1 MLSRRLRSCRF
12 LPNLY
17 RKVLQLRM
25 DPSLKKN
32 RLIVFGIAALILM
45 VYFVPLG
52 WHGLLEPDEGRY
64 AEIPREMTE
73 SGDFVTPRLN
83 YVKYFEKP
91 VMLYWMNAASFMAF
105 GENEF
110 AARFPTALS
119 GVLGALITAF
129 FCASIFGRRA
139 GAIAGAVTA
148 LSLLYFAIG
157 TITLTDM
164 PLSLFLTAALCAFY
178 YGHVKN
184 DRRWFLVF
192 YASVALGLLSKGLV
206 AIVLPGGI
214 ILWYIILTKKWRLII
229 DAIYLPGIALFFII
243 ALPWFYMVS
252 RENPD
257 FLYFFFVREH
267 FLRYATKMHN
277 RYEPF
282 WFFLPMIPVG
292 LMPWTGFFFSLFSKE
307 SVLRSPDD
315 KNVKDANI
323 FLLCWFT
330 VIFVFFSI
338 SSSKL
343 IPYIVPCFPPLAVL
357 IASDIDRMISRKK
370 WHGKALIFSIIS
382 GALFSGALIIY
393 TATGGR
399 VDPSQAL
406 PFAFAIS
413 AGLMAGPLIAVF
425 LTAKG
430 RPGYEK
436 AVVALCLSALVY
448 IAAHYGVYDIMGHT
462 RSTKGISEVIMK
474 EKLPDETI
482 AVYGEILQGIPFYTK
497 ERVMLI
503 DSKGELE
510 FGAGKP
516 EGEGWF
522 PTSEEF
528 LTKWRSG
535 EGKFVL
541 VIEKE
546 RLRSLFDGGTTYE
559 TKKIEHG
566 DYMILFNRR
575 SDSDEK

>member
-1 MLSRRLRSCRF
+1 MEFSQKKKRF
-12 LPNLY
+12 
-17 RKVLQLRM
+17 
-25 DPSLKKN
+25 
-32 RLIVFGIAALILM
+32 IVIGIAILILT

-64 AEIPREMTE
+64 SEIPREMVE

-91 VMLYWMNAASFMAF
+91 VLLYWMNAASFMAF

-119 GVLGALITAF
+119 GVLGALVTALL
-129 FCASIFGRRA
+129 CSAVFGRRA

-164 PLSLFLTAALCAFY
+164 PLSLFLTAALSAFY
-178 YGHVKN
+178 YGHIKN
-184 DRRWFLVF
+184 DRRWFLAF
-192 YASVALGLLSKGLV
+192 YASVALGLLAKGLI

-214 ILWYIILTKKWRLII
+214 IFWYIIFTKKWRLIL
-229 DAIYLPGIALFFII
+229 DALYLPGIALFFLI
-243 ALPWFYMVS
+243 AFPWFYMVS

-267 FLRYATKMHN
+267 FLRYATKIHS

-282 WFFLPMIPVG
+282 WFFIPMIPVG

-307 SVLRSPDD
+307 SILRSPAD
-315 KNVKDANI
+315 KDKKDANI
-323 FLLCWFT
+323 YLLSWFT
-330 VIFVFFSI
+330 VIFVFFSL

-343 IPYIVPCFPPLAVL
+343 IPYIVPCFPPLAIL
-357 IASDIDRMISRKK
+357 IASDIDRMIERGK
-370 WHGKALIFSIIS
+370 WHGKALASSIVF
-382 GALFSGALIIY
+382 GVLFSAALIVY
-393 TATGGR
+393 SFVGGR
-399 VDPSQAL
+399 VDPYEAL
-406 PFAFAIS
+406 PVALAIS
-413 AGLMAGPLIAVF
+413 AGLLAGPVIALF
-425 LTAKG
+425 MTRNG
-430 RPGYEK
+430 DRTSYEK
-436 AVVALCLSALVY
+436 AAAALCISALVY
-448 IAAHYGVYDIMGHT
+448 IGAHYGIYEMMGRS

-497 ERVMLI
+497 QRVMLI
-503 DSKGELE
+503 DSMGELE

-516 EGEGWF
+516 EGRGWF
-522 PTSEEF
+522 PTAEEF
-528 LTKWRSG
+528 LPEWKSKDRG
-535 EGKFVL
+535 FVL

-546 RLRSLFDGGTTYE
+546 RLEGLFEDGKTYE
-559 TKKIEHG
+559 TKTIEHD
-566 DYMILFNRR
+566 DYLILFNRR
-575 SDSDEK
+575 P